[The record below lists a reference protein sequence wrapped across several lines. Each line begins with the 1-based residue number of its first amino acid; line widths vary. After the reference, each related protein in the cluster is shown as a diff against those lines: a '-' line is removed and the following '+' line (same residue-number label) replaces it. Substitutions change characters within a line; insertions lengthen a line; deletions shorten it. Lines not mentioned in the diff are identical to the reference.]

1 MKSLTIEISPELDAC
16 LGSEEEAKREIY
28 QALIMD
34 LLRQGKVS
42 RAKAAELLNIPL
54 GEFPQFL
61 AQYRIPW
68 IDNTPEELEED
79 QKTLRSQELPPR

>member
-1 MKSLTIEISPELDAC
+1 MKSLTIEISPELGAC

-34 LLRQGKVS
+34 LLRQDKVS

-54 GEFPQFL
+54 GEFPQYL
-61 AQYRIPW
+61 ARYRIPW
-68 IDNTPEELEED
+68 MDYTQEDLEED
-79 QKTLRSQELPPR
+79 QKTLNNPDLSSR

>member
-1 MKSLTIEISPELDAC
+1 MKSLTIEISPELGAC

-54 GEFPQFL
+54 EEFPQFL
-61 AQYRIPW
+61 ARYRIPW
-68 IDNTPEELEED
+68 MDYSPEDLEED
-79 QKTLRSQELPPR
+79 QKTLSHQELPRR